1 MRGHVVVVVVR
12 RSLKIVSG
20 GLLGSVVVCPI
31 GIRGRA
37 ARLRWLGGGFVPDG
51 LPSLDPATPDS
62 EGLEGRP
69 ARINLAS
76 TEVLFPVSPRGGVM
90 RT

>member
-1 MRGHVVVVVVR
+1 MRGHVVVVR
-12 RSLKIVSG
+12 RSLVKIVSG
-20 GLLGSVVVCPI
+20 GLLGSVVVCPL
-31 GIRGRA
+31 GFRGRA
-37 ARLRWLGGGFVPDG
+37 ARLRWFDGGFVPDG

-76 TEVLFPVSPRGGVM
+76 TGVLFPVSPRGGVM